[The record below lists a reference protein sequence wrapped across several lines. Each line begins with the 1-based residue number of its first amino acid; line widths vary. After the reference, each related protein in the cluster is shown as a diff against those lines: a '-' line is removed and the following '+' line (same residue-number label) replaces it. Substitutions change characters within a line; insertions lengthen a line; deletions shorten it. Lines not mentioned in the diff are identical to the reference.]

1 MNLLERLAR
10 IKTVEDIDNQIRLA
24 KQYMMRLR
32 NEAKG
37 KPTLDEKLATQKKV
51 KAAESTL
58 RKLRMRSFDIEDAI
72 KAGTYEPQQFS
83 G

>member
-1 MNLLERLAR
+1 MNLIDRLKK
-10 IKTVEDIDNQIRLA
+10 ITSVQDIDDQIRLA

-32 NEAKG
+32 TEAKG
-37 KPTLDEKLATQKKV
+37 KPTLDEKLATQEKV